1 MTTKTMP
8 RVWKS
13 SIGKIDSTK
22 QQEWLQKHKHEYV
35 GQWIVLD
42 GDRLVG
48 HGSDPVPIAKQ
59 AKAEGVKIPFVTFI
73 RDESEPFCGGW
84 L

>member
-1 MTTKTMP
+1 MTTKTVP
-8 RVWKS
+8 RTRKS

-22 QQEWLQKHKHEYV
+22 QHEWLQQHKHEYV

-48 HGSDPVPIAKQ
+48 HGSDPVPIAQQ
-59 AKAEGVKIPFVTFI
+59 AKAEGVKIPFVTFV
-73 RDESEPFCGGW
+73 RDETEPFCGGW
-84 L
+84 S